1 MRYLAHA
8 LETGGTLAG
17 TAKGLGVSEPAL
29 QAWRK
34 GQPAA
39 HRRAQAPGQHMSSN
53 CIALDAAKNVYVA
66 GSTQSSDFPGA
77 INT

>member
-1 MRYLAHA
+1 
-8 LETGGTLAG
+8 
-17 TAKGLGVSEPAL
+17 
-29 QAWRK
+29 
-34 GQPAA
+34 
-39 HRRAQAPGQHMSSN
+39 MSSN